1 MARRKRSKGE
11 KAIEAMLDD
20 IEASQWDE
28 SRMYAIVQSLDVEL
42 NEIAHRLRN
51 CLKHDMRP
59 ERREEFR
66 ALVREL
72 VEGFSDH
79 IQDILE
85 GASEDDE

>member
-59 ERREEFR
+59 EQREEFR
-66 ALVREL
+66 ELVREI
-72 VEGFSDH
+72 VEVFSDD